1 MRRRAALIAL
11 STAVPMA
18 ALAAPRPAG
27 AHPVKDLERRLHDR
41 ELYFEPVQ
49 ARPAPE
55 FALQNAEGRPVRLAD
70 LRGRAVVLHFVYANC
85 PDVCPLNADLIARGQ
100 EAVNR
105 TPMRE
110 RVRFITVT
118 TDPER
123 DTPDVMRG
131 FGAAHGLD
139 RANWTFPTSGA
150 GRPEEGRRFAAAH
163 GLVFVPMPEGMQ
175 MHAVVTHVIDREG
188 RLRAK
193 FHGLDFDP
201 ANLVR
206 YVDAL
211 AQDDRAEARG
221 APPPAAPARSLRERL
236 RGLLWPDAGFGP
248 DPTRRSPSAGAS

>member
-1 MRRRAALIAL
+1 MRRHAVLIAL
-11 STAVPMA
+11 GAAVPMA
-18 ALAAPRPAG
+18 ALAAPWPAG
-27 AHPVKDLERRLHDR
+27 AHSVEDLERRLHER
-41 ELYFEPVQ
+41 ELYFEPVR
-49 ARPAPE
+49 ARPAPD
-55 FALQNAEGRPVRLAD
+55 FALQDAEGRPVRLAD
-70 LRGRAVVLHFVYANC
+70 LLGEAVVLHFVYASC
-85 PDVCPLNADLIARGQ
+85 PDVCPLNADLIARVQ
-100 EAVNR
+100 QSVNR
-105 TPMRE
+105 TPLRE
-110 RVRFITVT
+110 RFITVT

-139 RANWTFPTSGA
+139 RANWTFLTSGA
-150 GRPEEGRRFAAAH
+150 GRPEEGRRLAGAY

-175 MHAVVTHVIDREG
+175 THAVVTHVIDREG

-211 AQDDRAEARG
+211 AHDDGTGAQG
-221 APPPAAPARSLRERL
+221 APPPAAPARSLWERL

-248 DPTRRSPSAGAS
+248 DPTRRGPSAGDP